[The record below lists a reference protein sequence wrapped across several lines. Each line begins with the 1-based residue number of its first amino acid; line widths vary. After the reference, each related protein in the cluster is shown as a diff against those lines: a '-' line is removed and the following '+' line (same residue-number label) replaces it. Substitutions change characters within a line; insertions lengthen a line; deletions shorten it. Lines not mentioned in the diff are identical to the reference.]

1 MCHVTAGGNE
11 LGAASLIPICAAY
24 KAVCA
29 DCTLE
34 ALELFGNN
42 HEEDGTSSRTHPTD
56 PASPENKPV
65 CKLLGEAS
73 LIGSLS
79 LGVACFA

>member
-42 HEEDGTSSRTHPTD
+42 HEEDGASARTHPTD
-56 PASPENKPV
+56 PAPRPKTSPCANCWERQV
-65 CKLLGEAS
+65 
-73 LIGSLS
+73 
-79 LGVACFA
+79 